1 MENIQDW
8 VQLVIKEEVSVRE
21 ITNALETEKI
31 EAQSILEILFLD
43 YLKIKKR
50 ELNLETI
57 RYADKKTEIARVIEE
72 CTEYLKAMQE
82 LARNKEISI
91 GDKLSM
97 LIEKTVESGYII
109 KREEKIYL
117 SQEKE
122 RIKNKLAEAP
132 SIGIALVYISISL
145 LTRLE
150 MIKIEKSILELPQ
163 DTQEGKSPSKTS
175 MPLSVHKVPTSSH
188 PIRITGQTSQEDIQ
202 NMLRQENSYTMTI
215 EQYGERM
222 MKIMEDQG
230 LSLAPSEV
238 ASNEPEDA
246 DILADLEPAIKKA
259 QEEQERQKK
268 EKDDLCYGDG
278 NRIGRK

>member
-57 RYADKKTEIARVIEE
+57 RYADKKTEITRVIEK

-82 LARNKEISI
+82 LARNKEISM

-163 DTQEGKSPSKTS
+163 DTQEGKSPSKTTI
-175 MPLSVHKVPTSSH
+175 PLSVHKVPTSSH

>member
-57 RYADKKTEIARVIEE
+57 RYADKKTEITRVIEE

-82 LARNKEISI
+82 LARNKEISM

-163 DTQEGKSPSKTS
+163 DTQEGKSPSKTT

-259 QEEQERQKK
+259 QKEQERQKK

>member
-82 LARNKEISI
+82 LARNKEISM

-97 LIEKTVESGYII
+97 LIEKTVDSGYII

-132 SIGIALVYISISL
+132 SMGIALVYISISL

-175 MPLSVHKVPTSSH
+175 TPLSVHKVPTSSH
-188 PIRITGQTSQEDIQ
+188 PIRITGKTRQEDIQ

-246 DILADLEPAIKKA
+246 DILADLEPAIKQA
-259 QEEQERQKK
+259 QKEQERQKK